1 MLPGARE
8 IGELLFNGYNIPVW
22 VNEGILEMGS
32 DDICTALWID

>member
-8 IGELLFNGYNIPVW
+8 IGELLFNGYKIPVW
-22 VNEGILEMGS
+22 VNEGVLEMDN